1 MKKIDRER
9 IERVARLYASNE
21 EASQALGIAPGS
33 FSRLC
38 RLYGIETPYA
48 RKRKRWR
55 EAGRRRRLSVEE
67 DSGASWLKRS
77 YYLDEPTRSAARKP
91 DN

>member
-1 MKKIDRER
+1 MRKIERER

-48 RKRKRWR
+48 R
-55 EAGRRRRLSVEE
+55 RRRRWQEVGRRGDWVGS
-67 DSGASWLKRS
+67 SGASVRKGS
-77 YYLDEPTRSAARKP
+77 YF
-91 DN
+91 